1 MNRYSV
7 YVSLEGS
14 YEVEAESETE
24 AFEIASDYAMSGGWW
39 TYTIDTLEED
49 MEDEE

>member
-14 YEVEAESETE
+14 YEVEAESEAE
-24 AFEIASDYAMSGGWW
+24 AFEIASDYAMNGGSWSW
-39 TYTIDTLEED
+39 TIDTLEED